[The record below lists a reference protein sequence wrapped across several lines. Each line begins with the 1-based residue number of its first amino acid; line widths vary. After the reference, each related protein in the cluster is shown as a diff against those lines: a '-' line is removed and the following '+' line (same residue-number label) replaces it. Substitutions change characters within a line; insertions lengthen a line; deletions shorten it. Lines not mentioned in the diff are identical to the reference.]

1 MWEVAELNRNIMTKH
16 IKNTLLAVA
25 FMPILAISNSGLNIV
40 SRVAVE
46 SNHSTVAEE
55 VLSISED
62 TKIELNEKDKLKAI
76 EAAKIDAYY
85 AQHNLPLAGYGM
97 QFVEVAEK
105 YGIPYNLL
113 PAVAMRESTGG
124 KFACYN
130 NPFGWGSCK
139 IKFNNFNEAIESV
152 GKNLGGANP
161 NTARYYARESVK
173 DKLYYYNGTIIKG
186 YEDQVIA
193 IMGMID
199 RMDIKESE
207 LENLELASK

>member
-1 MWEVAELNRNIMTKH
+1 MWEVAELNRNIM
-16 IKNTLLAVA
+16 IKNIQNTLLAMA
-25 FMPILAISNSGLNIV
+25 FIPIFAMSSSGLNIV
-40 SRVAVE
+40 SSVLVE
-46 SNHSTVAEE
+46 SNQSTSTKEILINEE
-55 VLSISED
+55 NSKQEL
-62 TKIELNEKDKLKAI
+62 TKKEKERKLQ
-76 EAAKIDAYY
+76 AAKIDTYY
-85 AQHNLPLAGYGM
+85 NKYNLPLAGYGE
-97 QFVEVAEK
+97 QFVMVAEK

-173 DKLYYYNGTIIKG
+173 DKLYYYNGTVIEG

-199 RMDIKESE
+199 RMDVD
-207 LENLELASK
+207 LEK

>member
-1 MWEVAELNRNIMTKH
+1 MWEVAELNRNIM
-16 IKNTLLAVA
+16 IKNIQNTLLAMA
-25 FMPILAISNSGLNIV
+25 FIPIFAMSSSGLNIV
-40 SRVAVE
+40 SSVLVE
-46 SNHSTVAEE
+46 SNQSTSTKEILINEE
-55 VLSISED
+55 NSKQEL
-62 TKIELNEKDKLKAI
+62 TKKEKERKLQ
-76 EAAKIDAYY
+76 AAKIDAYY
-85 AQHNLPLAGYGM
+85 NKYNLPLAGYGE
-97 QFVEVAEK
+97 QFVMVAEK

-173 DKLYYYNGTIIKG
+173 DKLYYYNGTVIEG

-199 RMDIKESE
+199 RMDVDLDK
-207 LENLELASK
+207 